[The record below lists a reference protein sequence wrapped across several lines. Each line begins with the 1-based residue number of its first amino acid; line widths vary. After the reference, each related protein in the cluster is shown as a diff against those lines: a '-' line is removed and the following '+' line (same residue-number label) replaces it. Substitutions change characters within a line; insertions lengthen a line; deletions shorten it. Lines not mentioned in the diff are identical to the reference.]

1 MTRCSWQDATRCG
14 GYPAGVTSCLLT
26 DQPIATVDADVLVL
40 GVVPDE
46 TGAAL
51 AAGHRLPRK
60 AATHLTDVLG
70 ALEASGRLDDVHTV
84 ALVPGVNARKVV
96 LTGLA
101 PKHKREGSTV
111 SPDTIRAGAG
121 AALRAV
127 TSADTV
133 LMALPTGDAARLAA
147 AIEGALLGSYAYT
160 AQKSAKP
167 ESSAK
172 PKRGRA
178 QAADPGKVAKILVH
192 AADAGDKDAKDTV
205 TRAETLAAAT
215 AYARDL
221 VNCPPNLLYPQSF
234 VDSVTARV
242 GASKAKARI
251 QIVVHDEEQL
261 AGLGCGGIVGVG
273 QGSSRPPR
281 IMELHYKPRGKAA
294 GSLAYIG
301 KGITFDTGGVCL
313 KPPAS
318 MLTMKCD
325 MAGAAAVAASVIAAA
340 EMGLPVAVSGYLCL
354 AENMPGGNAQRPGDI
369 VTMRSGTT
377 VEIIDT
383 DAEGRMVLADGLA
396 LAGEKKPDALV
407 DVATLTGACMIA
419 LGNKVAGLMSNDDDF
434 GARVLAS
441 ADEAGEPMWP
451 LPLPDDLRAKLE
463 SPIADLQHK
472 GDQYG
477 GALTAGLFLREF
489 AKDADGAEIPWAH
502 LDIAGPAYL
511 TDAPFGHV
519 VKGGTGY
526 AVATLVALAAGW
538 AAK

>member
-1 MTRCSWQDATRCG
+1 M
-14 GYPAGVTSCLLT
+14 TSCLLT

-354 AENMPGGNAQRPGDI
+354 AENMPDGNAQRPGDI
-369 VTMRSGTT
+369 VKSMSGQTIA
-377 VEIIDT
+377 VLNT
-383 DAEGRMVLADGLA
+383 DAEGRLVLADVLWYIQDRF
-396 LAGEKKPDALV
+396 KPKFMVNL
-407 DVATLTGACMIA
+407 ATLTGAMMVA
-419 LGNKVAGLMSNDDDF
+419 LGKEYAGMFSNNDELSTRLAASGAATGEKVWRMP
-434 GARVLAS
+434 LAPEYDKLIDHDV
-441 ADEAGEPMWP
+441 ADMKNIGG
-451 LPLPDDLRAKLE
+451 RF
-463 SPIADLQHK
+463 
-472 GDQYG
+472 G
-477 GALTAGLFLREF
+477 GAITAAQFLQRF
-489 AKDADGAEIPWAH
+489 VNGVPWAH
-502 LDIAGPAYL
+502 LDVAGTAM
-511 TDAPFGHV
+511 DS
-519 VKGGTGY
+519 VKSPINQSWASGWG
-526 AVATLVALAAGW
+526 VRLLNDLVAQNYEG
-538 AAK
+538 